1 MRLTNKQPFKILKEP
16 ALQSSSLVV
25 GWSEDAGKLGAKVID
40 YLNRKLGA
48 EEFVEIEMEC
58 FFPLGGVGVEDDV
71 AQFPESKFY
80 YCEEK
85 NLVLLSST
93 PPRFDWYQ
101 FLTTVLDVAQNLCR
115 VKEIY
120 TIGGMISPGAH
131 TTPRLIMPIVSSREM
146 KMSLNEFGVN
156 VDMDYETPPG
166 QRPTL
171 SSYLLWAAKGR
182 GIPGAS
188 LWVPVPFYL
197 VSAED
202 PRAWKRVIEFLDNRL
217 GLGVDYSGLD
227 AEITEQNRKIAQLT
241 SQVPELGGYIQK
253 LETSLALSSEEGER
267 LAKEVEDFLKK
278 RD

>member
-1 MRLTNKQPFKILKEP
+1 MILANKQTVKILKEP

-25 GWSEDAGKLGAKVID
+25 GWSEDAGKLGGEVIG
-40 YLNRKLGA
+40 YLKRKLGA
-48 EEFVEIEMEC
+48 EEFAEIELEC

-71 AQFPESKFY
+71 AQYPESKFY
-80 YCEEK
+80 CCSDK
-85 NLVLLSST
+85 NLVLLGST

-101 FLTTVLDVAQNLCR
+101 FLTSVLDVAQNLCH
-115 VKEIY
+115 VKEVY

-131 TTPRLIMPIVSSREM
+131 TTPRLIMPIVSSKEM

-197 VSAED
+197 VSSED

-217 GLGVDYSGLD
+217 GLGIDYGDLNN
-227 AEITEQNRKIAQLT
+227 EIAEQNKKIAQLT
-241 SQVPELGGYIQK
+241 GQVPELGSYIQK
-253 LETSLALSSEEGER
+253 LETNLALSSEEGEK

-278 RD
+278 RE

>member
-1 MRLTNKQPFKILKEP
+1 LTGKKPFKILKEP

-25 GWSEDAGKLGAKVID
+25 GWSEDAGKIGGKVVD
-40 YLNRKLGA
+40 YLKRNLEA
-48 EEFVEIEMEC
+48 EEFAEIELEC

-80 YCEEK
+80 SCDDK

-101 FLTTVLDVAQNLCR
+101 FLTGVLDVAQNLCH
-115 VKEIY
+115 VKDIY
-120 TIGGMISPGAH
+120 TVGGMISPGAH
-131 TTPRLIMPIVSSREM
+131 TTPRLIMPIVSSKEM

-156 VDMDYETPPG
+156 VDMDYETPHG

-182 GIPGAS
+182 GIHGAS

-197 VSAED
+197 VSSED
-202 PRAWKRVIEFLDNRL
+202 PRAWKRAIEFLDNRL
-217 GLGVDYSGLD
+217 SLKIDYADLN
-227 AEITEQNRKIAQLT
+227 AAITEQNQKIAQLT
-241 SQVPELGGYIQK
+241 SRMPELGNYIQK
-253 LETSLALSSEEGER
+253 LETNLALSNEEGER
-267 LAKEVEDFLKK
+267 LAKEVEDFLKRK
-278 RD
+278 G

>member
-1 MRLTNKQPFKILKEP
+1 MTNKQPFKIFKEP

-40 YLNRKLGA
+40 YLNRNLGA
-48 EEFVEIEMEC
+48 EKFAEIELEY
-58 FFPLGGVGVEDDV
+58 FFPLGEIGVEDDV
-71 AQFPESKFY
+71 AQFPEGKFH
-80 YCEEK
+80 CCPDK
-85 NLVLLSST
+85 NLVLLGST

-101 FLTTVLDVAQNLCR
+101 FLTAVLDIALQFCQ

-120 TIGGMISPGAH
+120 VIGGMISPAAH
-131 TTPRLIMPIVSSREM
+131 TTPRVIMPIVSSKEM
-146 KMSLNEFGVN
+146 KTSLNEFGVN
-156 VDMDYETPPG
+156 VDMDYETPSG

-171 SSYLLWAAKGR
+171 SSYLLWTAKGR
-182 GIPGAS
+182 GISGAS

-202 PRAWKRVIEFLDNRL
+202 PRACKRVIEFLDNRL
-217 GLGVDYSGLD
+217 GLGIDYTGLN
-227 AEITEQNRKIAQLT
+227 AEITEQNQKIAQLT
-241 SQVPELGGYIQK
+241 SQNPELGGYIQK

-267 LAKEVEDFLKK
+267 LAKEVEEFLKK